1 MRASVKVLL
10 CVSGTKWEMSL
21 VTVKF
26 GPPDDLS
33 EECQV

>member
-10 CVSGTKWEMSL
+10 CVSGTNWEMSL
-21 VTVKF
+21 VKF
-26 GPPDDLS
+26 GPPDYLS